1 MSGTT
6 RILDA
11 ALAAG
16 VNRLVVTAS
25 MASLVSLD
33 DYWKEI
39 TVTEKSEYFERGG
52 CGENLLPLA
61 EVKSAFVYLVTG

>member
-16 VNRLVVTAS
+16 VKSLVITAS
-25 MASLVSLD
+25 IASLASRKD
-33 DYWKEI
+33 FWKEI
-39 TVTEKSEYFERGG
+39 TITEKSEHFGRGD
-52 CGENLLPLA
+52 CEDASFPLQ
-61 EVKSAFVYLVTG
+61 T

>member
-16 VNRLVVTAS
+16 VKRLVITAS
-25 MASLVSLD
+25 AASLASRND
-33 DYWKEI
+33 FWKEI
-39 TVTEKSEYFERGG
+39 TITEKSEYFE
-52 CGENLLPLA
+52 CGDCEDAFLPLR
-61 EVKSAFVYLVTG
+61 K